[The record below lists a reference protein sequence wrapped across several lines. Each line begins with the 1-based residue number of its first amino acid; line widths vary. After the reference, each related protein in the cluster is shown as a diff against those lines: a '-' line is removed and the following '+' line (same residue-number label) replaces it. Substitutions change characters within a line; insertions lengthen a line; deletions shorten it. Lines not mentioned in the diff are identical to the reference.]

1 MDLKKLENKI
11 NIIKNKLS
19 VGKFDEVIRDSKSL
33 IKKFSGQAIIYNILS
48 LAYQQN
54 GENDK
59 SIDLLTNALKKN
71 PKNIFFLNNMG
82 ASYYNKKNLVEA
94 EYYFNRALEI
104 NPNYINALNNLG
116 NLKKDLDLV
125 DEAKNFYIKSIKLN
139 DNVAETHF
147 NLGILYQESGD
158 FEKSLYHYKK
168 TLEINPK
175 FVKADHGIANITK
188 YSSKN
193 KHFLDMQKKLTDEN
207 LNDFE
212 KSELHFAVG
221 KAYDDLK
228 DYKNSFFH
236 IEHANSLKKKVTK
249 YNIENDVKLFD
260 NIKSFFSKIFLNQ
273 LNFNKKKIIFILGMP
288 RSGTSLVEQIISN
301 HKNVYGGGEIPILGQ
316 VFFEKFKNNNQLNK
330 NNEISINF
338 YNELIDIQKKYIE
351 QISIIDNSQKVFT
364 DKAPLN
370 FRWIGF
376 ILSLFPSSKIIHCK
390 RNKIDNCWSIYK
402 NNFAG
407 GLNFSNNLEDL
418 GFFHNLYEELMS
430 FWNNKFKDKIY
441 NLSYEDLVSN
451 PDAQIKPL
459 IKFCGLDWDPNC
471 LEFHKN
477 TKTIKTASFAQAR
490 KPIYK
495 SSVNSSSK
503 YLKYLS
509 KLKSILKP

>member
-1 MDLKKLENKI
+1 MISDQQLETRI
-11 NIIKNKLS
+11 AILTNKLKA
-19 VGKFDEVIRDSKSL
+19 GLFDEVIAETKGL
-33 IKKFSGQAIIYNILS
+33 LKKHKHQMFYNILS
-48 LAYQQN
+48 LSYQSL
-54 GENDK
+54 GKFDL
-59 SIDLLTNALKKN
+59 SIKIMEEGLSKDANN
-71 PKNIFFLNNMG
+71 PYFLNNIG
-82 ASYYNKKNLVEA
+82 ISHHKLDHFKRA
-94 EYYFNRALEI
+94 EIYLKRGLEI
-104 NPNYINALNNLG
+104 APKYLVLLNNLG

-139 DNVAETHF
+139 DNVMETHF

-212 KSELHFAVG
+212 KLELHFAVG

-236 IEHANSLKKKVTK
+236 IEHANSLKKKITK
-249 YNIENDVKLFD
+249 YNIENDVKLFN
-260 NIKSFFSKIFLNQ
+260 NIKSFFSKISLNQ

-316 VFFEKFKNNNQLNK
+316 VFYEKFKNNNQLNK
-330 NNEISINF
+330 NSEISINY

-376 ILSLFPSSKIIHCK
+376 ILSLFPNSKIIHCK
-390 RNKIDNCWSIYK
+390 RSKMDNCWSIYK

-407 GLNFSNNLEDL
+407 SLNFSNNLEDL

-451 PDAQIKPL
+451 PDAQIKLL
-459 IKFCGLDWDPNC
+459 IKFCGLDWDSNC
-471 LEFHKN
+471 LESHKN
-477 TKTIKTASFAQAR
+477 TKTIKTVSFAQAR

-503 YLKYLS
+503 YFKYLN
-509 KLKSILKP
+509 KLKSVLKP